1 MAIRGCGLFLA
12 FGLSLA
18 SLAGILLVLFGGLD
32 KGSKVFDNLF
42 AMQIDLTTFFAN
54 EPDGS
59 SRGMIAG
66 VTNMT
71 AGSIPGMNADN
82 QAFSQAL
89 WQERRLGQLKQFY
102 SVFLWDWCSSDAAVV
117 DSNAFCSA
125 ETFAFTF
132 DPFKAMNLTRSI
144 GSQTEESA
152 YPEALRVAM
161 QAYDKSSTWL
171 RISYIIAGVAKLVE
185 LIFGLVAVTSKWGS
199 LCAAFTAL
207 VSSFFFLCVC
217 VCEHLPMERR
227 LSTYES
233 SKKQATSVFLFVVTI
248 SHTAIWAVLVAGWN
262 KSLDS
267 IGVHTYLGKGY
278 FVVIWLSVVLSFGGS
293 LWWLLTMCCAN
304 RRDGPSRAGRSRTW
318 IPNAQAIRGQR
329 YENVEAANL
338 GPRLGGIPMAER
350 ATPAAES
357 LLRSEGHYRST
368 SDTGYEAYRHQDIGA

>member
-71 AGSIPGMNADN
+71 AGNIPGMNADN
-82 QAFSQAL
+82 QAFAQAL
-89 WQERRLGQLKQFY
+89 WQERRIGQLKQFY
-102 SVFLWDWCSSDAAVV
+102 NVYLWDWCSSDAAVV

-144 GSQTEESA
+144 GSKTEDGA

-161 QAYDKSSTWL
+161 QAYNKSSTWL
-171 RISYIIAGVAKLVE
+171 RISYIIAGIAKLVE

-207 VSSFFFLCVC
+207 VSFFLC
-217 VCEHLPMERR
+217 EYLPMERR

-233 SKKQATSVFLFVVTI
+233 SKTGYIRFPLRGDDQ
-248 SHTAIWAVLVAGWN
+248 SHGDLGRAGCRMEQEPRLHRGPH
-262 KSLDS
+262 SSGQRLLCGDLD
-267 IGVHTYLGKGY
+267 
-278 FVVIWLSVVLSFGGS
+278 FRRVVLWRQLVVASDHVLRQS
-293 LWWLLTMCCAN
+293 P
-304 RRDGPSRAGRSRTW
+304 RRTQSRW
-318 IPNAQAIRGQR
+318 PFP
-329 YENVEAANL
+329 YL
-338 GPRLGGIPMAER
+338 DP
-350 ATPAAES
+350 
-357 LLRSEGHYRST
+357 
-368 SDTGYEAYRHQDIGA
+368 